1 MHVFV
6 VPASPKTG
14 QATIRALLHD
24 ASRPSVTG
32 VYRDLGKVPA
42 EFRDH
47 PQFTAVEGDVA
58 DVGTLR
64 LAGADAVVTIT
75 PPLYSDAEPL
85 ARAREMAANVKFAVG
100 RTSGSVRRL
109 VYVSS
114 VGAGL
119 EHGTGEIKTNYEA
132 EQALAGVA
140 PEVVFVRCAYFMEN
154 WSAALETL
162 KAEPPFFH
170 SVVCPEDFE
179 IPMVSVR
186 DVGQTCAAQALG
198 AGSPLRC
205 NPHVFDL
212 QGPRSYSTRDVQR
225 AFEAAT
231 GRRRVEIRMVE
242 HGQLEGFFAQVFRE
256 PMASMFAEMTR
267 SFLPG
272 GIMAADAYEGTDVQR
287 GTETLEKIVR
297 EMLAG

>member
-14 QATIRALLHD
+14 QATMRALLHD
-24 ASRPSVTG
+24 ASRPSATG
-32 VYRDLGKVPA
+32 VYRGLGKVPA

-47 PQFTAVEGDVA
+47 PQFTAVVGDVA
-58 DVGTLR
+58 DVRTLR

-100 RTSGSVRRL
+100 RTGGSVRRL

-132 EQALAGVA
+132 EQALAGAA

-179 IPMVSVR
+179 IPM
-186 DVGQTCAAQALG
+186 ALG

-225 AFEAAT
+225 AFEAAAA

-242 HGQLEGFFAQVFRE
+242 DGQLEGFFAQVFRE
-256 PMASMFAEMTR
+256 PMAGMFAEMTR

-287 GTETLEKIVR
+287 GAETLENVVR
-297 EMLAG
+297 GMLA